1 MNLTRHF
8 VLMAAIPIEVFL
20 RFQFPTE
27 AFLHDPLLGL
37 EYVVDGPVAHQPK
50 HTHRLATARR
60 EYI

>member
-1 MNLTRHF
+1 
-8 VLMAAIPIEVFL
+8 MAAIPIEVFL